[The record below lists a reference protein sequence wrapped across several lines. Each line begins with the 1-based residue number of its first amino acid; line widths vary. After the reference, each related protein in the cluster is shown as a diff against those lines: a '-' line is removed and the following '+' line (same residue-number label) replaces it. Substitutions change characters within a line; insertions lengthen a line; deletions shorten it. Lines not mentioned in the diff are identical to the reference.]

1 MRRLIPFFFV
11 LIFILIFLLSFPLFA
26 GQNDYN
32 IIDTPKAY
40 TSYKGDMRFEFS
52 MYDDGGVLGSATLAI
67 SDFAFLGVYF
77 DLGRLIGS
85 REVAW
90 NPPGVVAR
98 FLLSDGSTALP
109 PIAVGYSYFMK
120 GELSKVN
127 GAIVNGIYIVA
138 SQSYFFLGYEQML
151 NYGLRYPVMPVEYSK
166 PENLSFFL
174 GTDLEISPEFSIKTE
189 IENIH
194 FGESKWPLTF
204 YNFGVT
210 FNVAELISLSFEF
223 KYSKSIDRVVRMLN
237 IAYLSQF

>member
-1 MRRLIPFFFV
+1 MRRFFISSCT
-11 LIFILIFLLSFPLFA
+11 LIFILAIYFNFPLFA

-32 IIDTPKAY
+32 LIDTPKAY

-67 SDFAFLGVYF
+67 SDFAFLGIYF
-77 DLGRLIGS
+77 DVGKLIGS
-85 REVAW
+85 ENVSW
-90 NPPGVVAR
+90 NPPGVIAR
-98 FLLSDGSTALP
+98 FLLSDGTTALP
-109 PIAVGYSYFMK
+109 PIAIGYSYFMK

-127 GAIVNGIYIVA
+127 GTIVNGIYIVA

-151 NYGLRYPVMPVEYSK
+151 NYGVRYPVMPVEYSR
-166 PENLSFFL
+166 PENLSFFV
-174 GTDLEISPEFSIKTE
+174 GTDLEVSPEFSIKGE

-194 FGESKWPLTF
+194 FGEGKWPLTF

-210 FNVAELISLSFEF
+210 LNVADLISLSFEF